1 VIGSRVATDVLSATI
16 PIPGRGAL
24 LGEETWDRQE
34 PWPRSHKRDDGRDP
48 PLVAAFLIGLPFP
61 KSKWDTDP
69 CLHRHVS
76 YPTPHG
82 KNVWKSRSKNQQES
96 EKVAEIFMRRSREKI
111 VTRYT
116 KG

>member
-1 VIGSRVATDVLSATI
+1 V
-16 PIPGRGAL
+16 L

-48 PLVAAFLIGLPFP
+48 LLVAAFLIGLPFS

-96 EKVAEIFMRRSREKI
+96 EKVAEIFMRKLREKI
-111 VTRYT
+111 VTRYMNKRNT
-116 KG
+116 VMG